1 MNPKRQRLLCR
12 ASALALLMV
21 GSGVTVQAGTVVFK
35 RAWVKKYRNRATV
48 VATFI
53 VDKAHPTPNRPVKDG
68 DMHIAGRA
76 EEEVGLPMVAE
87 IMNAGLAPQTAAVKQ
102 VHARE
107 KDKQPVTV
115 VGAWRVWFEHPA
127 HDPQVQFETV
137 DPATNTN
144 PDHCFEI
151 HPVATF
157 RSDAVG
163 GTSFIPVEGYDAYDA
178 QTAFGSYEKLTFTMR
193 IQNDAVALTS
203 PKTGHN
209 YTHFFLS
216 FLAKP
221 QALADPDEAGGYIAL
236 ADVYQAA
243 GSDQPEA
250 EKVRMIFVPGTKPAQ
265 WVKDNDPAEGDVVH
279 VLGIPRV
286 NLDGV
291 ATFMDAGGSGTVRRK
306 LPYEIIVVGIMH

>member
-1 MNPKRQRLLCR
+1 M
-12 ASALALLMV
+12 AALALLVV
-21 GSGVTVQAGTVVFK
+21 GSSVTAQAGTVVLK
-35 RAWVKKYRNRATV
+35 RAWVNKYRNRATV
-48 VATFI
+48 VARFI
-53 VDKAHPTPNRPVKDG
+53 VDKAHPKPNAPAKDG

-76 EEEVGLPMVAE
+76 DEDVGLPMVAE
-87 IMNAGLAPQTAAVKQ
+87 IMNAGLGPQTAAVTE

-107 KDKQPVTV
+107 KDKQSVTV

-127 HDPQVQFETV
+127 TDPQVQFDTV
-137 DPATNTN
+137 DPATTTN

-157 RSDAVG
+157 SNDAVG
-163 GTSFIPVEGYDAYDA
+163 GTSFIPVDGYQPYDA
-178 QTAFGSYEKLTFTMR
+178 QTAFGSYEKLTFTLQ

-209 YTHFFLS
+209 YAHFYLS

-221 QALADPDEAGGYIAL
+221 QPLADPDEAGGYIAL
-236 ADVYQAA
+236 ADVYQTA
-243 GSDQPEA
+243 GADQPEA
-250 EKVRMIFVPGTKPAQ
+250 AKVRMIFVPGTKPAQ
-265 WVKDNDPAEGDVVH
+265 WVKDKEPSEGDVVH

-291 ATFMDAGGSGTVRRK
+291 ASFVDAGGSGTVRRK
-306 LPYEIIVVGIMH
+306 LPYEIIVVGIMQ